1 MDYSCIIFVRPL
13 IRDKN
18 LVSYQSPSTSREIL
32 EQIQSSSEKSSAAF
46 LLHTYFE
53 QQAQQYPD
61 HLALVCNEQQMTY
74 WELEKKSNQ
83 LAHYLRSRGI
93 GVGTRVGLLLERS
106 IEVYIAILGIL
117 KAGAAYVPMDP
128 DYPADRVEYI
138 LSDSE
143 VALLLTSATML
154 SKHPD
159 LPCPSFCFD
168 FQVFSTQPTIP
179 TGIEI
184 SPTELCYIIYTS
196 GSTGRPKGVMLEH
209 RHAANF
215 VCSARNIYRVR
226 SDDRFYQ
233 GFSIAFDASI
243 EEIWLTFAA
252 GATLV
257 VGTTEMVR
265 AGGELAR
272 ILTRLGVTI
281 FSCVP
286 TLLSM
291 LQGNL
296 PTVRLLILGGE
307 TCQPELIQRWFRAG
321 RRILNTYGPTE
332 ATVVA
337 TYLECDPQKP
347 VTIGQP
353 LPSYMVYILDENL
366 QKVADGETG
375 QIFIGGDCLARGY
388 VNQPELTV
396 EKFIQHPTLQCRL
409 YASGDLG
416 TWMNNEIQFLGRAD
430 DQVKLRGFR
439 VELSEIESV
448 LMQCPGIQVAVV
460 AVKPGADGVEALT
473 AYLALSEEAMDAK
486 TVDLA
491 VIRDHLRQCLP
502 GFMMPTCFYQL
513 QAAEIPRLAS
523 GKVDRQRLP
532 EPVPMPESVRTDLRE
547 PSTPLETKLVQV
559 WSKLFNT
566 QVSIDDNFFD
576 LGGHSLLVASMV
588 SELRTDPQLQHVSVS
603 DLYHYPSIAIL
614 AKHIAT
620 ISVPQARE
628 IKSHPQ
634 VGWQFW
640 FTAACQLGGVYLAQ
654 LIFSVNLVLPL
665 LSYRY
670 FQDEP
675 AIAIL
680 VFLGTIAA
688 LYPVMLALSIA
699 SKWILIGKY
708 RSGSYPLWGFYY
720 FRWWLARLMQN
731 IVPLWPLI
739 GTPFLSWYYRLM
751 GAKIGA
757 NCYFGTDELET
768 YDLIRIGNDT
778 SLGAESKLLGYEVKD
793 GYLHLG
799 QIEIGDRCFIGVRT
813 ALELNSCMEQDSHL
827 ADLALLPAGMRI
839 PCQQSWHGSPARFQG
854 DLEPQ
859 IPIYGSNRGRIVRA
873 AIQSVGVILLS
884 VLPTVAVLPG
894 ILLMIEALDEWHWLG
909 LLAAPVAGMIG
920 ILLIVLQVLVC
931 KKIFLPRIRPGIYS
945 LRTSFYLRK
954 WWIDRLMTLSLQ
966 WLGTIYGTLYSIP
979 WLRLLGT
986 DIGKQT
992 EISTAANFAPDLVS
1006 IGSNA
1011 FVADDVS
1018 LGAPRVYLGQMSLQ
1032 QVNIG
1037 DKCFIGNSALVPGG
1051 SEMLAN
1057 NLLGCLSVPPQK
1069 APVDTDW
1076 VGNPPFRLPYRFHED
1091 KFGQSL
1097 TLKPS
1102 IWLVCQRLGIEFLRI
1117 IMPLTFSAGA
1127 ISTLIYLVEAN
1138 LDEIGDDLPW
1148 QELIAILPL
1157 WSIGIGLL
1165 ACALVISCKWLLV
1178 GCYKPQSL
1186 PLWHNYVWRSELVTG
1201 INENIAAPWL
1211 TNYLLGTPFFVGYL
1225 RCLGA
1230 KIGKRVFIDSGDIT
1244 EFDLVRIDDR
1254 AALNDGCGIQTHLFE
1269 DRIMKMSQV
1278 RIGKNCV
1285 VGHSSIV
1292 LYDTQME
1299 PGSQLH
1305 SLSLLMKGETL
1316 PAGTHWQ
1323 GIPAQPLPNND
1334 LVKARDLPWVNAA
1347 A

>member
-1 MDYSCIIFVRPL
+1 
-13 IRDKN
+13 
-18 LVSYQSPSTSREIL
+18 LVSYQLPSTHREIL
-32 EQIQSSSEKSSAAF
+32 EQIQSSPEKSSAEV

-61 HLALVCNEQQMTY
+61 YLALVCNEQQMNY
-74 WELEKKSNQ
+74 GELEQRSNQ
-83 LAHYLRSRGI
+83 LAHYLGLQGI
-93 GVGTRVGLLLERS
+93 GLGTRVGLLLERS

-117 KAGAAYVPMDP
+117 KAGAAYVPIDP
-128 DYPADRVEYI
+128 DYPADRVQYI
-138 LSDSE
+138 LRDSAA
-143 VALLLTSATML
+143 ALLLTSATML
-154 SKHPD
+154 SKYPD

-168 FQVFSTQPTIP
+168 LQIISAQSTRAID
-179 TGIEI
+179 IEI
-184 SPTELCYIIYTS
+184 SPTELCYVIYTS
-196 GSTGRPKGVMLEH
+196 GSTGRPKGVMIEH
-209 RHAANF
+209 RNAANF
-215 VCSARNIYRVR
+215 VWSARNIYGIR
-226 SDDRFYQ
+226 SNDRFYQ

-257 VGTTEMVR
+257 VGTAEMVR
-265 AGGELAR
+265 AGSELAK
-272 ILTRLGVTI
+272 ILTRLGVTV

-291 LQGNL
+291 LQDDL

-307 TCQPELIQRWFRAG
+307 ACQIELIQRWFRAD

-332 ATVVA
+332 TTVVA

-353 LPSYMVYILDENL
+353 LPSYKVYILDENL

-388 VNQPELTV
+388 VNRPELTA
-396 EKFIQHPTLQCRL
+396 EKFIQHPILQCRL

-416 TWMNNEIQFLGRAD
+416 AWVNSEIQFLGRAD

-448 LMQCPGIQVAVV
+448 LMQCSGIQIAIVAI
-460 AVKPGADGVEALT
+460 KPGADGVEALI
-473 AYLALSEEAMDAK
+473 AYLAIGEEATDSRMVDST

-491 VIRDHLRQCLP
+491 ATRNHLRDRLP
-502 GFMMPTCFYQL
+502 GFMMPTCFHQL

-532 EPVPMPESVRTDLRE
+532 DPIPMPEAARTDLRE
-547 PSTPLETKLVQV
+547 PSTPLEAKLVQI

-603 DLYHYPSIAIL
+603 DLYHYPSIAIF
-614 AKHIAT
+614 AEYIAI
-620 ISVPQARE
+620 ISIPQARE
-628 IKSHPQ
+628 IKPHPRA
-634 VGWQFW
+634 GWQFL
-640 FTAACQLGGVYLAQ
+640 FTAVCQLGGVYLAQ

-675 AIAIL
+675 AIAIP
-680 VFLGTIAA
+680 VFLGTIAV
-688 LYPVMLALSIA
+688 LYPVMLGLSIA

-708 RSGSYPLWGFYY
+708 RSGSYPLWRSYY

-739 GTPFLSWYYRLM
+739 GTPFLGWYYRLM
-751 GAKIGA
+751 GAKIGE

-768 YDLIRIGNDT
+768 YDLIEIGNDT
-778 SLGAESKLLGYEVKD
+778 SLGAESKLLGYEVND

-799 QIEIGDRCFIGVRT
+799 KIEIGDRCFVGVRA

-827 ADLALLPAGMRI
+827 ADLALLPMGAKIFR
-839 PCQQSWHGSPARFQG
+839 QQSWHGSPAKFQKN
-854 DLEPQ
+854 LEPQ
-859 IPIYGSNRGRIVRA
+859 APIYGSNRGRIVREI
-873 AIQSVGVILLS
+873 IQAVGVILLS
-884 VLPTVAVLPG
+884 VLPTIAVLPG
-894 ILLMIEALDEWHWLG
+894 ILLMIEALDEWDWLG
-909 LLAAPVAGMIG
+909 LLAAPVAGMLG
-920 ILLIVLQVLVC
+920 ILLIVLQVLAF
-931 KKIFLPRIRPGIYS
+931 KKIFLPRVRPGIYS
-945 LRTSFYLRK
+945 LRTGFYLRQ
-954 WWIDRLMTLSLQ
+954 WWIDRLMKLSLQ
-966 WLGTIYGTLYSIP
+966 WLGTVYGTLYSIP

-986 DIGKQT
+986 KIGKQT

-1032 QVNIG
+1032 RVNIG

-1051 SEMLAN
+1051 SEMVAN
-1057 NLLGCLSVPPQK
+1057 NLLGCLSIPPPK
-1069 APVDTDW
+1069 SPVDTDW

-1097 TLKPS
+1097 TLKPPT
-1102 IWLVCQRLGIEFLRI
+1102 WLVCQRLGIEFLRI

-1148 QELIAILPL
+1148 QELIAILPM

-1165 ACALVISCKWLLV
+1165 ACSLVISCKWMLV
-1178 GCYKPQSL
+1178 GRYKPLSL
-1186 PLWHNYVWRSELVTG
+1186 PLWNNYVWRSELITG

-1211 TNYLLGTPFFVGYL
+1211 TNYFLGTPFFAWYL

-1244 EFDLVRIDDR
+1244 EFDLVKIDDR
-1254 AALNDGCGIQTHLFE
+1254 AALNDGCGLQTHLFE
-1269 DRIMKMSQV
+1269 DRVMKMSRVQ
-1278 RIGKNCV
+1278 IGKNCV

-1292 LYDTQME
+1292 LYGTQME

-1305 SLSLLMKGETL
+1305 SLSLLMKGEIL

-1334 LVKARDLPWVNAA
+1334 LVKDRDCPPILEKGKVIKYYGD
-1347 A
+1347 

>member
-1 MDYSCIIFVRPL
+1 
-13 IRDKN
+13 
-18 LVSYQSPSTSREIL
+18 LVSHQPQSADLQTSPQENQLNSESTT
-32 EQIQSSSEKSSAAF
+32 AA

-53 QQAQQYPD
+53 TQAYNYPD
-61 HLALVCNEQQMTY
+61 RLALVCNEQQMTY
-74 WELEKKSNQ
+74 RELERRSNQ
-83 LAHYLRSRGI
+83 LAHYLGSRGI
-93 GVGTRVGLLLERS
+93 GVGDKVGLLLERS
-106 IEVYIAILGIL
+106 TEVYIAVLGIL

-128 DYPADRVEYI
+128 DYPADRVQYI

-143 VALLLTSATML
+143 VALLLTSTTML
-154 SKHPD
+154 MKHPD

-168 FQVFSTQPTIP
+168 PQLIAQHPTKP

-184 SPTELCYIIYTS
+184 DPTELCYIIYTS

-209 RHAANF
+209 RNAANF
-215 VCSARNIYRVR
+215 VWSARDVYGVR

-257 VGTTEMVR
+257 VGTAEMVR
-265 AGGELAR
+265 AGSDLAG

-291 LQGNL
+291 LQEDL

-307 TCQPELIQRWFRAG
+307 ACQPELIQRWFRAN

-337 TYLECDPQKP
+337 TYLECDPHQP

-353 LPSYMVYILDENL
+353 LPNYQIYILDENF

-388 VNQPELTV
+388 VNRPELTA

-416 TWMNNEIQFLGRAD
+416 AWVNNEIQFLGRAD

-448 LMQCPGIQVAVV
+448 LMQCPGIQIAVV
-460 AVKPGADGVEALT
+460 AIKSGTDGVEALI
-473 AYLALSEEAMDAK
+473 AYLALTRE

-491 VIRDHLRQCLP
+491 ATRDHLRQRLP
-502 GFMMPTCFYQL
+502 GFMMPTCFHQL

-523 GKVDRQRLP
+523 GKVNRKLLP
-532 EPVPMPESVRTDLRE
+532 DPIPMAEAARTDLRE
-547 PSTPLETKLVQV
+547 PSTPLEAKLVQV

-588 SELRTDPQLQHVSVS
+588 SELRTDPQLQYVSVS
-603 DLYHYPSIAIL
+603 DVYHCPSITTL
-614 AKHIAT
+614 AEYLSSAVI
-620 ISVPQARE
+620 PQTRP

-634 VGWQFW
+634 VSWQFW
-640 FTAACQLGGVYLAQ
+640 FTALCQLGGVYLTQ
-654 LIFSVNLVLPL
+654 LIFSINLVLPL

-675 AIAIL
+675 EIAIQ
-680 VFLGTIAA
+680 VFFGTIAA
-688 LYPVMLALSIA
+688 LYPIMLGISIA

-708 RSGSYPLWGFYY
+708 RAGSYPLWGFYY
-720 FRWWLARLMQN
+720 FRWWLARLMQQ

-739 GTPFLSWYYRLM
+739 GTPFLGWHYRLM
-751 GAKIGA
+751 GAKIGK
-757 NCYFGTDELET
+757 NCYFGTDEVGT
-768 YDLIRIGNDT
+768 YDLLRIGRDT

-799 QIEIGDRCFIGVRT
+799 KITIGDRCFVGVR
-813 ALELNSCMEQDSHL
+813 AGLEPNSYMESDSHL
-827 ADLALLPAGMRI
+827 EDLALLPTNTTI
-839 PCQQSWHGSPARFQG
+839 PQAQRWYGSPARFQ
-854 DLEPQ
+854 ENVTPQ
-859 IPIYGSNRGRIVRA
+859 VPVYGSNRGRIFRA
-873 AIQSVGVILLS
+873 TIQSMGVILLS

-894 ILLMIEALDEWHWLG
+894 VLLMLEALDLWHWAG
-909 LLAAPVAGMIG
+909 LLVAPVAGLIG
-920 ILLIVLQVLVC
+920 ILLIMVQVLVFR
-931 KKIFLPRIRPGIYS
+931 KIFLPRVRPGNYS
-945 LRTSFYLRK
+945 LRTSFYIRK
-954 WWIDRLMTLSLQ
+954 WWIDRLMTLSLE
-966 WLGTIYGTLYSIP
+966 WLGMIYGTVYSTP

-986 DIGKQT
+986 KIGAHT
-992 EISTAANFAPDLVS
+992 EISTAANFSPDLVS
-1006 IGSNA
+1006 IGANA

-1018 LGAPRVYLGQMSLQ
+1018 LGAPRVYLGQMILQ
-1032 QVNIG
+1032 QINIG
-1037 DKCFIGNSALVPGG
+1037 NDCFIGNSALIPGG
-1051 SEMLAN
+1051 SEMVED
-1057 NLLGCLSVPPQK
+1057 NLIGCLSVPPQNS
-1069 APVDTDW
+1069 PPDTDW
-1076 VGNPPFRLPYRFHED
+1076 VGNPSFRLPYRLQEN
-1091 KFGQSL
+1091 KFDASL

-1102 IWLVCQRLGIEFLRI
+1102 SWLICQRFAIEFLRI

-1127 ISTLIYLVEAN
+1127 ISMLIFLVEEN
-1138 LDEIGDDLPW
+1138 LDDIGYDLPW
-1148 QELIAILPL
+1148 EELIAILPL
-1157 WSIGIGLL
+1157 WSIGIGFS
-1165 ACALVISCKWLLV
+1165 ACILVICCKWLLI
-1178 GCYKPQSL
+1178 GRYKSQSL
-1186 PLWHNYVWRSELVTG
+1186 PLWNNYVWRSELITG
-1201 INENIAAPWL
+1201 LNENIAAPWL
-1211 TNYLLGTPFFVGYL
+1211 TNYFLGTPFFAWYW
-1225 RCLGA
+1225 RALGA
-1230 KIGKRVFIDSGDIT
+1230 KIGKRVFIDTSDVT

-1254 AALNDGCGIQTHLFE
+1254 AALNYFCGLQTHLFE
-1269 DRIMKMSQV
+1269 DRIMKMSNL

-1285 VGHSSIV
+1285 VGHGSIV

-1305 SLSLLMKGETL
+1305 SVSLLMKGETL
-1316 PAGTHWQ
+1316 PAGTRWQ
-1323 GIPAQPLPNND
+1323 GIPAQPLLNEDSLEDKN
-1334 LVKARDLPWVNAA
+1334 LLAVNTAA
-1347 A
+1347 